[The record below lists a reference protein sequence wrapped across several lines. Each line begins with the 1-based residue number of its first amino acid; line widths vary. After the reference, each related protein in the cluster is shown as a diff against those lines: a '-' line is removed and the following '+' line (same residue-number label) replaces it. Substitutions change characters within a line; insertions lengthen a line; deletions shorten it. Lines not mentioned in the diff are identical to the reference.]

1 MMPSGK
7 KAEPVS
13 RRAEEK
19 ERRRTEILE
28 CGVRLIAERGLDKF
42 SFGDLAQATG
52 LSRPLIYF
60 YFADKDALDR
70 EAVCESHRR
79 VHRLFVEATRAH
91 QSGLE
96 QVTAMGR
103 SYVEYYQREPHW
115 FFLCADYESQP
126 ESLTKMDDLGEQ
138 IVQHKRGV
146 MLVIEGALEKG
157 MRDGS
162 IRADLGDIKLVGLNL
177 WAFSLGLIQ
186 TAGARRKEIE
196 AVSAVDSDAMIDQG
210 FALIRFMLSGKS

>member
-1 MMPSGK
+1 MANAK
-7 KAEPVS
+7 RAEATS
-13 RRAEEK
+13 RRSEEK
-19 ERRRTEILE
+19 ERRRAVILE
-28 CGVRLIAERGLDKF
+28 AGVRLIAERGLDKV

-60 YFADKDALDR
+60 YFADKEALYR
-70 EAVCESHRR
+70 EAACEAHRR
-79 VHRLFVEATRAH
+79 MYALFVQAARAH

-103 SYVEYYQREPHW
+103 NYLDYYGREPHW

-126 ESLTKMDDLGEQ
+126 ESVSRMDDLGEQ
-138 IVQHKRGV
+138 IIQNKRGI

-157 MRDGS
+157 IRDGS
-162 IRADLGDIKLVGLNL
+162 VRSDLGDLKLVALNL

-186 TAGARRKEIE
+186 TAGARRREVE
-196 AVSAVDSDAMIDQG
+196 AVSSVPSEVMMDHGLAMM
-210 FALIRFMLSGKS
+210 RYMLAAKP